1 MKIFDNTKGIKAK
14 EHFEVGDLVK
24 SQDGNIFMVTS
35 NDENCEYYLVSLGD
49 GSISY
54 SCYSI
59 DDLFKE
65 YDIDP
70 SPNETISYSCYSIDD
85 LFKEGYLDETDK
97 KVSGFLTISD
107 FPC

>member
-1 MKIFDNTKGIKAK
+1 MKVIDNTEEIKAK

-65 YDIDP
+65 
-70 SPNETISYSCYSIDD
+70 
-85 LFKEGYLDETDK
+85 GYLDETDK

>member
-1 MKIFDNTKGIKAK
+1 MKIFDNTKEIKAK

-24 SQDGNIFMVTS
+24 SQDGNIFMVTR

-54 SCYSI
+54 SYYSI
-59 DDLFKE
+59 DDLFE
-65 YDIDP
+65 
-70 SPNETISYSCYSIDD
+70 
-85 LFKEGYLDETDK
+85 EGYLDETDK

-107 FPC
+107 FTC

>member
-1 MKIFDNTKGIKAK
+1 MQIIDNTKGIKAK

-24 SQDGNIFMVTS
+24 SQDGNIFMVIS

-49 GSISY
+49 GS
-54 SCYSI
+54 
-59 DDLFKE
+59 
-65 YDIDP
+65 
-70 SPNETISYSCYSIDD
+70 ISYSCYSIDD

>member
-65 YDIDP
+65 
-70 SPNETISYSCYSIDD
+70 
-85 LFKEGYLDETDK
+85 GYLDETDK